1 MKNIRYMK
9 KTIVLFCLA
18 IVVLT
23 TSVHGVSG
31 CGGDE
36 KKQSP
41 FVGTW
46 DWTENV
52 PGEQSFNIRIGERND
67 SLLFSISGVFF
78 GGKKIHSSP
87 SDYDWNDIPVVKI
100 PSPMENVA
108 KSKICE
114 VISNFYFDP
123 ERMDVYND
131 VSFELLNDSMMLF
144 ILDDNRC
151 YWPDTA
157 IMKRRDA
164 KNVDFSY
171 EEEELMYRE

>member
-1 MKNIRYMK
+1 MK

-23 TSVHGVSG
+23 TSIHGVSG

-78 GGKKIHSSP
+78 GDRNPPGITYG
-87 SDYDWNDIPVVKI
+87 DAGRLIVVGFVET
-100 PSPMENVA
+100 SV
-108 KSKICE
+108 
-114 VISNFYFDP
+114 
-123 ERMDVYND
+123 
-131 VSFELLNDSMMLF
+131 
-144 ILDDNRC
+144 
-151 YWPDTA
+151 
-157 IMKRRDA
+157 
-164 KNVDFSY
+164 
-171 EEEELMYRE
+171 